1 MYKVMDEFKTAC
13 EDNDVMYVILFS
25 VWFSRMSS
33 FIDAVGTQDVESSEN
48 AESLYQQAAMEYAN
62 ATGEPY
68 DACPSDM
75 KANPAAV
82 QQQPQAIAAGGSDDI
97 LNRLN
102 KL

>member
-1 MYKVMDEFKTAC
+1 MDG
-13 EDNDVMYVILFS
+13 
-25 VWFSRMSS
+25 
-33 FIDAVGTQDVESSEN
+33 FISAVGTQDAESSES
-48 AESLYQQAAMEYAN
+48 AEALYQQAAMEYAN

-68 DACPSDM
+68 NACPSDI

-82 QQQPQAIAAGGSDDI
+82 QQQPQAIPNGVSDDI

>member
-1 MYKVMDEFKTAC
+1 MDG
-13 EDNDVMYVILFS
+13 
-25 VWFSRMSS
+25 
-33 FIDAVGTQDVESSEN
+33 FISAVGTQDVESSES
-48 AESLYQQAAMEYAN
+48 AEALYQQAAMEYAN

-68 DACPSDM
+68 NACPSDI

-82 QQQPQAIAAGGSDDI
+82 QQQPQAIPNGVSDDI

>member
-1 MYKVMDEFKTAC
+1 MKIMKLC
-13 EDNDVMYVILFS
+13 NLLCLLI
-25 VWFSRMSS
+25 WFYRIEGINEA
-33 FIDAVGTQDVESSEN
+33 FGTQDVESSES
-48 AESLYQQAAMEYAN
+48 AEALYQQAAMEYAN

-68 DACPSDM
+68 DACPSDI

-82 QQQPQAIAAGGSDDI
+82 QQQQPQAIPNGGSDDI

>member
-1 MYKVMDEFKTAC
+1 
-13 EDNDVMYVILFS
+13 
-25 VWFSRMSS
+25 
-33 FIDAVGTQDVESSEN
+33 
-48 AESLYQQAAMEYAN
+48 MEYAN

-68 DACPSDM
+68 DACPSDI

-82 QQQPQAIAAGGSDDI
+82 QQQQPQAIPNGGSDDI

>member
-1 MYKVMDEFKTAC
+1 MDG
-13 EDNDVMYVILFS
+13 
-25 VWFSRMSS
+25 
-33 FIDAVGTQDVESSEN
+33 FISAVGTQDVESSES
-48 AESLYQQAAMEYAN
+48 AEALYQQAAMEYDN

-68 DACPSDM
+68 DACPSDI

-82 QQQPQAIAAGGSDDI
+82 QQQPQAIPNGVSDDI

>member
-1 MYKVMDEFKTAC
+1 MDG
-13 EDNDVMYVILFS
+13 
-25 VWFSRMSS
+25 
-33 FIDAVGTQDVESSEN
+33 FIGAVGTQDVESSES
-48 AESLYQQAAMEYAN
+48 AEALYQQAAMEYAN

-68 DACPSDM
+68 DACPSDI

-82 QQQPQAIAAGGSDDI
+82 QQQPQAIPNGVSDDI

>member
-1 MYKVMDEFKTAC
+1 MDG
-13 EDNDVMYVILFS
+13 
-25 VWFSRMSS
+25 
-33 FIDAVGTQDVESSEN
+33 FISAVGTQDVESSES
-48 AESLYQQAAMEYAN
+48 AEALYQQAAMEYAN

-68 DACPSDM
+68 DACPSDI

-82 QQQPQAIAAGGSDDI
+82 QQQPQAIPNGVSDDI